1 MRMALACIDVSA
13 MKEAVKGEG
22 AVMTHMDFETLV
34 TLLARIFRSNGVS
47 GVAADILARN
57 CAAAERDGAMSHGL
71 FRMAGYVSTLRS
83 GWVDGRAAP
92 LVEDVGAS
100 FLRVDAAN
108 GFAQPALA
116 AATPLAL
123 EKARAT
129 GACVVAIRRS
139 HHFAALWPDVEPFAQ
154 AGLVAIAMVDSMAVV
169 VPPGAHRPVYG
180 TNPLAFAAPREN
192 GRVIVFDQ
200 AVSVMAHGDV
210 QIAAREGHDL
220 PPGTGVDA
228 MGQPTTDPRAILD
241 RGALLPFGGHKGAAI
256 AMMIEIMAAAL
267 TGGLYSHEVDWSA
280 HPGAQTPCTG
290 ECLILIDPA
299 RGGSAAAFVARVEQL
314 IAALHDAGQS
324 RMPGD
329 RRFAARQK
337 AEQDGI
343 PVSADMRE
351 RLEALMGP
359 E

>member
-1 MRMALACIDVSA
+1 
-13 MKEAVKGEG
+13 
-22 AVMTHMDFETLV
+22 MTHMDFDALV
-34 TLLARIFRSNGVS
+34 ALLARIFIANGTS
-47 GVAADILARN
+47 AQVADVLARN
-57 CAAAERDGAMSHGL
+57 CAGAERDGATSHGL
-71 FRMAGYVSTLRS
+71 FRMPGYVATLRS

-92 LVEDVGAS
+92 VVVDGGAS

-116 AATPLAL
+116 AAMPLAM
-123 EKARAT
+123 ENARAS

-139 HHFAALWPDVEPFAQ
+139 HHFAALWPDVEPFAE

-180 TNPLAFAAPREN
+180 TNPLAFAAPRAG
-192 GRVIVFDQ
+192 GRIVVFDQ
-200 AVSVMAHGDV
+200 AVSVLAHGDV

-220 PPGTGVDA
+220 PQGAGVDA
-228 MGQPTTDPRAILD
+228 AGQPTRDPRAVLD
-241 RGALLPFGGHKGAAI
+241 GGALLPFGGHKGASI

-290 ECLILIDPA
+290 QCVIVIDPA
-299 RGGSAAAFVARVEQL
+299 RGGSGVGFAARVEQL
-314 IAALHDAGQS
+314 VGALGAAGQA

-329 RRFAARQK
+329 RRFAARE
-337 AEQDGI
+337 AAMRDGL
-343 PVSADMRE
+343 PVSAEMLVQLE
-351 RLEALMGP
+351 RLLP
-359 E
+359 S